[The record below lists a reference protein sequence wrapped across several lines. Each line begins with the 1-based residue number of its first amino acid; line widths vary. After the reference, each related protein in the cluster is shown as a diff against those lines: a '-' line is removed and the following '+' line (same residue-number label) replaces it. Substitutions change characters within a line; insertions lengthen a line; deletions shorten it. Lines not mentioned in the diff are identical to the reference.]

1 MSDALSR
8 RLFLGGVA
16 ATALTA
22 DACSSGEA
30 QRPSSDPSAHTTGPV
45 PGAGTATP
53 SASPTSSPEGTPTPR
68 SSFPTSDLLHGP
80 RSRPAV
86 ALTFHGAG
94 DPSLTRTALRIAAA
108 HHATVTV
115 LAVGSWLEQNPH
127 LAAAI
132 LDGGHD
138 LGNHTWSHLPMR
150 HLSSAQARREIS
162 RAAAVLTSLTGSAG
176 SWFRPSGTPRSTATI
191 RAAAAA
197 SGYRRCLA
205 YDLDPMDYTDPGSA
219 LVVRRV
225 RDGVR
230 NGSIVSLHLGHAGTI
245 AALPAILDDLA
256 GRGISALSMSN
267 LMNEEG

>member
-1 MSDALSR
+1 
-8 RLFLGGVA
+8 
-16 ATALTA
+16 
-22 DACSSGEA
+22 
-30 QRPSSDPSAHTTGPV
+30 
-45 PGAGTATP
+45 
-53 SASPTSSPEGTPTPR
+53 
-68 SSFPTSDLLHGP
+68 
-80 RSRPAV
+80 V

-94 DPSLTRTALRIAAA
+94 DPSLTRTALRIAAE
-108 HHATVTV
+108 HHATFTV

-150 HLSSAQARREIS
+150 QLSSAQARREIE
-162 RAAAVLTSLTGSAG
+162 RAAALLTSLTGNAG
-176 SWFRPSGTPRSTATI
+176 SWFRPSGTPRSTAAI

-197 SGYRRCLA
+197 SGYHRCLA
-205 YDLDPMDYTDPGSA
+205 YDVDPLDYTDPGSA

-225 RDGVR
+225 RDGAR

-256 GRGISALSMSN
+256 GRGISPVSMSN
-267 LMNEEG
+267 LMNEVG